1 MQAQQDTKD
10 LKRIRDAIDAFRDEQ
25 RLQQDLDDYR
35 RNVQVGRVEYDPE
48 WVARL
53 ERWIADARRRQGCPA
68 DDPPEFPAVET
79 PDLLTL
85 F

>member
-1 MQAQQDTKD
+1 MQAQRDTS
-10 LKRIRDAIDAFRDEQ
+10 LKFIRDAIDATRDEQ
-25 RLQQDLDDYR
+25 RLQQDLDEYR

-68 DDPPEFPAVET
+68 HDPPEFPAVDT